1 MRNQLKFNQWFSALK
16 LKEKMRYLFLF
27 IIALYILLF
36 FGVYNFVLQKNM
48 LNYTLESNLNTMV
61 SIGNNLN
68 TELNTISNMSQLI
81 MTNKDVTNY
90 LKNKKEQELKYSQNA
105 VRALYDISNVFNNI
119 SSVYIF
125 KLDGSFVN
133 ANRGT
138 TQLNQEV
145 MTPKWYRG
153 IETRGGGYILR
164 VNGGGAFFATTEEPI
179 ITFMR
184 MINDLETQK
193 PIGMIA
199 INLSIHMLE
208 QTYKDMTGNNKQF
221 VYYDEDFRYLSKEI
235 PTEELQ
241 NIHFTPT
248 QFHQTT
254 ISNDRIL
261 SFYRV
266 PNTPFIITASEK
278 MGFSKI
284 ASNEAWMIMLV
295 LLVLT
300 SGALLL
306 LSVFIARYITNPI
319 ERLVHS
325 MNSVKT
331 GWLRRLSL
339 SLANDEIGDL
349 KDSYNEML
357 VEINS
362 LINKLIDKEKSI
374 QRAELEVLQEQIK
387 PHFLYNTLDTIRYLA
402 LQGSSESVYDA
413 LETLGNFYRKFLS
426 KGSKEIPVSAEIG
439 IVRDYL
445 KLQKLRYEDVFEDIY
460 ELQEDLLDIRIP
472 KLILQPLVENSLYH
486 GVRLKGEKG
495 IIKISVYSKDDMI
508 HIVVYDTGIGMSSEQ
523 IYTMMHS
530 EDHKSFGFKRTIERI
545 QYHCNREDVYEIGSR
560 EGEYTEIDIRIPLNG
575 GK

>member
-1 MRNQLKFNQWFSALK
+1 MGNQLKFNQWFSALK

-27 IIALYILLF
+27 IIAVYILLF

-145 MTPKWYRG
+145 MTPKWYQG

-221 VYYDEDFRYLSKEI
+221 VYYDEDFRYLSKEV
-235 PTEELQ
+235 PAEELQ

-254 ISNDRIL
+254 VSNDRIL

-266 PNTPFIITASEK
+266 PNTPFIITASGK

-295 LLVLT
+295 LLALT

-306 LSVFIARYITNPI
+306 ISVFIARYITNPI
-319 ERLVHS
+319 ERLVQS

-426 KGSKEIPVSAEIG
+426 KGSKEITISAEIG

-495 IIKISVYSKDDMI
+495 IIKISVYSKDDTI

-530 EDHKSFGFKRTIERI
+530 EDHKSFGFKGTIERI
-545 QYHCNREDVYEIGSR
+545 QYHCNRENVCKIGSR